1 MDNIHI
7 AGTGIWHPEEMIT
20 NDEIVESYNSYVDNF
35 NHKNA
40 DEIDNGNMVAMEHSS
55 ASFIEKA
62 SGIKT
67 RYVIDKKNILD
78 IDKMMP
84 QVEHEDESK
93 LSIHAVVGIKA
104 AKKAMEQANVSAA
117 DIDGVILGTSHAA
130 RNYPSVAIEIQ
141 NELGIDGYA
150 YDMLVGCS
158 STTFAINNAYSDIA
172 SGLANTVLVINPE
185 ISTPFV
191 NYTRRDI
198 HFIFGDGCVATVVS
212 KNNSSKHSH
221 KVLDRKLVTKF
232 SNNIRSDWSY
242 LVRAADNSKTYEDLL
257 FYQNGNSVFKEVCPM
272 VAEFISTQL
281 KDNDIEPSEIK
292 KFWLHQANARMIN
305 LIVAKIIGTDQF
317 DTSLAPMPIEKFG
330 NLASAGSMFAFNIHN
345 DLKKGEKG
353 LICSFGAGY
362 SVCSIIVEKSN
373 INLFQNTKHL

>member
-40 DEIDNGNMVAMEHSS
+40 DEINNGNMVAMEHSS

-93 LSIHAVVGIKA
+93 LSIHAVVGINA

-212 KNNSSKHSH
+212 KNNSSEHSH
-221 KVLDRKLVTKF
+221 KVLDL
-232 SNNIRSDWSY
+232 S
-242 LVRAADNSKTYEDLL
+242 
-257 FYQNGNSVFKEVCPM
+257 
-272 VAEFISTQL
+272 
-281 KDNDIEPSEIK
+281 
-292 KFWLHQANARMIN
+292 
-305 LIVAKIIGTDQF
+305 LIHI
-317 DTSLAPMPIEKFG
+317 
-330 NLASAGSMFAFNIHN
+330 
-345 DLKKGEKG
+345 
-353 LICSFGAGY
+353 
-362 SVCSIIVEKSN
+362 
-373 INLFQNTKHL
+373 